1 MAGGGGHGPGAP
13 GVDVGRPVGLV
24 GGRRRH
30 ADRRQVNDGVRA
42 VLVDGVSY
50 RNRVGH
56 IEARPAPGEAGCDH
70 LDAFRHHFPHGA
82 SEVPGCPGQEHS
94 HRADF
99 RKAPTSVGRMRVL
112 IDGVPADPSTAAVSV
127 FDWGLQRGD
136 GLFEVA
142 RSYDGRVFALDAH
155 LDRLAAGA
163 EKLELDLPPRADI
176 AEWINAVGA
185 DGGRLLR
192 TSGGDERRDRTGI
205 DVPARCIVM
214 WEPMPE
220 PNNAFR
226 ILPVDA
232 PWHSGGVDWD
242 LTGAKVISYAP
253 NMSAG
258 RRAKRAGF
266 DDALLIARDGWVS

>member
-1 MAGGGGHGPGAP
+1 
-13 GVDVGRPVGLV
+13 
-24 GGRRRH
+24 
-30 ADRRQVNDGVRA
+30 
-42 VLVDGVSY
+42 
-50 RNRVGH
+50 
-56 IEARPAPGEAGCDH
+56 
-70 LDAFRHHFPHGA
+70 
-82 SEVPGCPGQEHS
+82 
-94 HRADF
+94 
-99 RKAPTSVGRMRVL
+99 MRVL
-112 IDGVPADPSTAAVSV
+112 IDGTPAEPADAAISV

-142 RSYDGRVFALDAH
+142 RSYGGRVFALDAH

-163 EKLELDLPPRADI
+163 EKLELDLPPRDDI
-176 AEWINAVGA
+176 GGWITAVGA
-185 DGGRLLR
+185 DGGDCFVRLIVTR
-192 TSGGDERRDRTGI
+192 GGTVPGL
-205 DVPARCIVM
+205 DVPPRCIVM

-266 DDALLIARDGWVS
+266 DDALLIARDGWVLEGPTWTVAWFIDGVLETPAMDLGILASVTRAEVLKAAADIGLAVVEGRWTLDRVLGADEVVALSTLKEVGPVVAVGSTEFIPGQATGSLAKAFSARVTAAL